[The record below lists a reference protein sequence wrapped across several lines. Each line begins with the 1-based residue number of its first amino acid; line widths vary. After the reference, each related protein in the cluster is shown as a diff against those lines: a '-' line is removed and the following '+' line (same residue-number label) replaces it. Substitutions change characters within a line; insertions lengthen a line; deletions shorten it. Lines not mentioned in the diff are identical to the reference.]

1 MSVSLKDWLSNGW
14 LVEHQTTPEEITDL
28 FGVAQRD
35 IADARIAQLSPDW
48 RLNIA
53 YNAALQLA
61 IAALAA
67 EGFRPSRDSHHY
79 RAIQSLAYT
88 IHADQKFIW
97 RFEQFRKKR
106 NIGEYERAGGISD
119 TEAAEMC
126 DIATELY
133 EHIKSWIKSEHP
145 ELI

>member
-1 MSVSLKDWLSNGW
+1 MSLKDWHNNGW
-14 LVEHQTTPEEITDL
+14 LIEHQTTPEEIADL

-35 IADARIAQLSPDW
+35 IADAQITQLSPDW

-67 EGFRPSRDSHHY
+67 EGFRPSRDSHHH
-79 RAIQSLAYT
+79 RAIQSLVFT
-88 IHADQKFIW
+88 MHADQKFIS

-106 NIGEYERAGGISD
+106 NIGEYERAGAVSD

-133 EHIKSWIKSEHP
+133 GHINSWLKSEHP

>member
-1 MSVSLKDWLSNGW
+1 MSLKDWLSNGW
-14 LVEHQTTPEEITDL
+14 LIEHETTREEIADL

-35 IADARIAQLSPDW
+35 IADAQISGLSPDW

-79 RAIQSLAYT
+79 RAIQSLACT
-88 IHADQKFIW
+88 IHADSKFIY

-106 NIGEYERAGGISD
+106 NIGGYEKAGGVSD

-126 DIATELY
+126 EIAAELY
-133 EHIKSWIKSEHP
+133 EHIKSWLKSEHP

>member
-1 MSVSLKDWLSNGW
+1 VSLKEWLSNGW
-14 LVEHQTTPEEITDL
+14 LISHQTSPEEIADL
-28 FGVAQRD
+28 LGVAQRD
-35 IADARIAQLSPDW
+35 ITDAQIVQLSPDW

-61 IAALAA
+61 TAALAA

-88 IHADQKFIW
+88 IGADLKFIS
-97 RFEQFRKKR
+97 RFDHFRKKR
-106 NIGEYERAGGISD
+106 NIGGYERAGGVSD
-119 TEAAEMC
+119 TEAAEMRE
-126 DIATELY
+126 IAIELY
-133 EHIKSWIKSEHP
+133 EHITSWLKSKHP